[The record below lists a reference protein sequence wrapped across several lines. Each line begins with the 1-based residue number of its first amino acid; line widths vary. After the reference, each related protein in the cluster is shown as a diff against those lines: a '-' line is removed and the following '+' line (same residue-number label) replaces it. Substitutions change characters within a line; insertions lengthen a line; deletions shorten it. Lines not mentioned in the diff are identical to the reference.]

1 MKSFLLIGMGSFGHH
16 LCLSMAKQRDVEMM
30 IVDKSSD
37 VLEDLLPYVVSAKVG
52 DCCDEKVLKSF
63 GVDEF
68 DACYVCIGGDFQ
80 NSIQITSL
88 LKDLGARKVIAKAD
102 EDVQAKFLLRNGADQ
117 VIYPER
123 DIAERIAITAGSNRI
138 FDFIELSED
147 LGVYEVRPMKKW
159 IGKTIR
165 EVNVRVNYNVSILAY
180 RKDGKLVPMPSPDY
194 VFVEDEHL
202 MVISSKSDID
212 AITR

>member
-1 MKSFLLIGMGSFGHH
+1 MGSFGHH

-88 LKDLGARKVIAKAD
+88 LNLAIAKK
-102 EDVQAKFLLRNGADQ
+102 AKKCTALLLDYKNR
-117 VIYPER
+117 VFPEYKNINEFSL
-123 DIAERIAITAGSNRI
+123 D
-138 FDFIELSED
+138 
-147 LGVYEVRPMKKW
+147 W
-159 IGKTIR
+159 
-165 EVNVRVNYNVSILAY
+165 
-180 RKDGKLVPMPSPDY
+180 
-194 VFVEDEHL
+194 
-202 MVISSKSDID
+202 
-212 AITR
+212 

>member
-52 DCCDEKVLKSF
+52 DCCDEKVLRSF

-80 NSIQITSL
+80 TSIQITSL

>member
-52 DCCDEKVLKSF
+52 DCCDEKVLRSF